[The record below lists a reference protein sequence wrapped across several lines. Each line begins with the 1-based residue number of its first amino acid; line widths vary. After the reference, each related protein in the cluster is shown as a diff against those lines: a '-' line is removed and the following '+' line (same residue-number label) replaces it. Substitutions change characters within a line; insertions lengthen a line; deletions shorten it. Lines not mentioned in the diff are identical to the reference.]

1 MAYERRRNTFN
12 PLIVGAIAVIVAL
25 AAFLLFRE
33 GTDST
38 EQARIDPPAAT
49 SPKAAPSS
57 GPPGP
62 ANQAPTT
69 PDAPAAKQE
78 RPGAQQ

>member
-1 MAYERRRNTFN
+1 MAYGPRRNTFN

-33 GTDST
+33 GTDTT

-49 SPKAAPSS
+49 SEKAAPSS

-62 ANQAPTT
+62 ANVAPTT
-69 PDAPAAKQE
+69 PNTPAAKQPQ
-78 RPGAQQ
+78 PGAQQ